1 MIKTL
6 PYFNMDVRIT
16 IGELVFT
23 EINSFRV
30 FKSVVDLGGSAEIV
44 LPKNYKKLKGK
55 SILEYLKAGDRVQIL
70 AGYNGD
76 LQEEFTGYLLPFSA
90 DIPLILKCDDQLFP
104 LKQNTWVKSYK
115 SVSLKTMLQDIVPG
129 YVIDCPDI
137 DLGKFEINNAST
149 FHVLQKLMQDY
160 GLYSRINGNK
170 LTVSYSWD
178 WDASKTKKVI
188 YHMEK
193 NVRSSRLIW
202 KRAEDMNIR
211 VQVRV
216 LGADGKKKTVKYGS
230 DLKHA
235 SVVSLDFAG
244 ITEETAKG
252 IAKARY
258 TKQNFTGLSGSFSGW
273 CYPRTE
279 PGDTAELQSDL
290 NPEMNSSYLVERTVT
305 IFDESGYIRENYL
318 SYKIA

>member
-1 MIKTL
+1 MKTL
-6 PYFNMDVRIT
+6 PYFNMDVRVT

-30 FKSVVDLGGSAEIV
+30 FKSIVDLGGNAGLV

-55 SILEYLKAGDRVQIL
+55 SVLEYLRTGDPVKIY

-76 LQEEFTGYLLPFSA
+76 LQPEFSGFLLPFSA
-90 DIPLILKCDDQLFP
+90 DTPLMFNCDDELYP

-115 SVSLKTMLQDIVPG
+115 SVTLKKLLQDIVPD
-129 YVIDCPDI
+129 YTIDCPNI
-137 DLGKFEINNAST
+137 DLGKYEVNNAST
-149 FHVLQKLMQDY
+149 FHVLKKLMQDY
-160 GLYSRINGNK
+160 GLYSRINGST
-170 LTVSYSWD
+170 LVVGYSWD
-178 WDASKTKKVI
+178 WDTSKTKRCV

-193 NVRSSRLIW
+193 NVRNSGLTWRRSD
-202 KRAEDMNIR
+202 DMNVR

-252 IAKARY
+252 IAQARY
-258 TKQNFTGLSGSFSGW
+258 TKYNFTGLTGSFSGW
-273 CYPRTE
+273 CYPRIE
-279 PGDTAELQSDL
+279 PGDTVEIQSDL
-290 NPEMNSSYLVERTVT
+290 NPEMASAYLVEKVVT
-305 IFDESGYIRENYL
+305 SFHEQGFIREVYL
-318 SYKIA
+318 SYKVA